1 MQLLTLLIISKKRNN
16 YKEKYISITRALD
29 YFAKNK
35 FKNELIKNEDL
46 DVIIKDYILYR
57 KRNKFPLDNNIKINT
72 KYFMNQDDYKLKNKI
87 IFSDNDLSESNDI
100 LSDIE
105 SNNSENCEHELFI
118 KNNDDNDP
126 SSSDSFDEKKII
138 KIPIFVIKI

>member
-1 MQLLTLLIISKKRNN
+1 
-16 YKEKYISITRALD
+16 
-29 YFAKNK
+29 
-35 FKNELIKNEDL
+35 
-46 DVIIKDYILYR
+46 
-57 KRNKFPLDNNIKINT
+57 
-72 KYFMNQDDYKLKNKI
+72 MNQEDYKLKNKI